1 MSVAALIAALL
12 AAVLLQ
18 GCVPVVIGAG
28 AAAGYSSLED
38 RRTTGTQLDDESIEV
53 RASNRISDRFGSRV
67 HVNVTSYN
75 RIALVTGEVPD
86 GPAREEVE
94 KIVRAVPNVRDI
106 TNDLQVAGISSLAS
120 RANDS
125 YLTTK
130 VRGRLLDTKR
140 TKSVHVKVVTEAA
153 VVYLMGVVTEA
164 EADEVVEITR
174 NTGGVRKVVKV
185 FEYCKTTDEAC
196 KPPAPKTA
204 TPPKTTTKAT
214 Q

>member
-1 MSVAALIAALL
+1 MRTFLAFALA
-12 AAVLLQ
+12 LLQ

-38 RRTTGTQLDDESIEV
+38 RRTNGTQIEDESIEV
-53 RASNRISDRFGSRV
+53 RSSNRINDRFGARV

-86 GPAREEVE
+86 GAARDEVE
-94 KIVRAVPNVRDI
+94 KIVRAVPSVRDV
-106 TNDLQVAGISSLAS
+106 TNDLQIAGISSLAS

-153 VVYLMGVVTEA
+153 AVYLMGVVTEA
-164 EADEVVEITR
+164 EADEVVEIAR
-174 NTGGVRKVVKV
+174 NTGGVRKVVKA
-185 FEYCKTTDEAC
+185 FEYCRPTDEMCRAAG
-196 KPPAPKTA
+196 PAKTA
-204 TPPKTTTKAT
+204 GSS
-214 Q
+214 